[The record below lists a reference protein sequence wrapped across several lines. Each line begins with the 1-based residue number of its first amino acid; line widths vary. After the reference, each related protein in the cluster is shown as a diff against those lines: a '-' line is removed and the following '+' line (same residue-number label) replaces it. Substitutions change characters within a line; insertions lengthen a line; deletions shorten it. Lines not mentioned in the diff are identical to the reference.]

1 MCEDGTEK
9 IKTFTSVVGLFG
21 GTDASGVYGGRK
33 LSAKSGDV
41 KG

>member
-9 IKTFTSVVGLFG
+9 IKTFTSVVGLFR
-21 GTDASGVYGGRK
+21 GTNASCVYGGWQ